1 MANDYEY
8 ERGRYGRGNYA
19 RSEYDRNNREYS
31 GSGERPW
38 RGESGSDH
46 EPFRGDRGRNTQAPY
61 GGSDYGRYE
70 YGPRNE
76 EPSYRYGGRGEESGY
91 RGRYDRGDDRG
102 FFERAGDE
110 VRSWFGDEEAQRRR
124 ETDEQRSGQY
134 AGRGPKG
141 YRRSDERIREDVNDR
156 LTEDPYLD
164 ATNIEVSVSE
174 GYVTLSGMVESRD
187 DKRRAE
193 SLTESVA
200 GVSDVSNQLR
210 VNRTGQTSL
219 PSITTESQGALR
231 NRSAR
236 T

>member
-8 ERGRYGRGNYA
+8 ERGQYGRGNYA
-19 RSEYDRNNREYS
+19 RSEYERNNREYS
-31 GSGERPW
+31 GGGERPG
-38 RGESGSDH
+38 RGESRSYN
-46 EPFRGDRGRNTQAPY
+46 EPYRGDRGRYNEQPY
-61 GGSDYGRYE
+61 GSYDYGRYE
-70 YGPRNE
+70 YGPRSE
-76 EPSYRYGGRGEESGY
+76 EPSYRYGGRGEDYGY
-91 RGRYDRGDDRG
+91 RGRDDRGEDRG

-110 VRSWFGDEEAQRRR
+110 VRSWFGDDEAQRRR
-124 ETDEQRSGQY
+124 EMDEQRSGQY

-156 LTEDPYLD
+156 LTDDPYLD
-164 ATNIEVSVSE
+164 ATNIEVTVSE

-193 SLTESVA
+193 SLAESVT

-210 VNRTGQTSL
+210 VNRSGQTSL
-219 PSITTESQGALR
+219 PSITTESQGTLR